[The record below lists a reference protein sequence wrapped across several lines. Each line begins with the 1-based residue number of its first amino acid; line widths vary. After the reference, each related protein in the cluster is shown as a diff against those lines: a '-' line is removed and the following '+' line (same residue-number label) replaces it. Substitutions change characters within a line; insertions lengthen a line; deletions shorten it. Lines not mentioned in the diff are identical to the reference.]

1 MTEDTGESAEPIVA
15 TEPQDDRHAVDKAF
29 DRVFGDQPRDE
40 SGRFAPKGE
49 KEPEEAP
56 QEAAEA
62 PQEPEAP
69 VEPEKPAE
77 PVEAA
82 PERFSADAKAEWSK
96 LPANVRGETLRMQR
110 ELEAGLSKYRETV
123 EPIKPFLDMAGDP
136 QRLAG
141 ALRNYVGIEQELA
154 RDPVAGLDL
163 ICRNLGTTLADV
175 AAKVTGQPAPAK
187 DETISRLEAEIRALK
202 GTVGTV
208 QQTFQQTREQ
218 ETQKRV
224 ADFAASHPR
233 FDELSGDIAHM
244 LKTGF
249 ATSLEDAYTK
259 ADRLN
264 PAPQPPAPAPA
275 AAAPVP
281 PAPQTRKA
289 ALSVQGA
296 PGSDP
301 QTRPR
306 SVSTAQAI
314 DRAFGSVGLG

>member
-1 MTEDTGESAEPIVA
+1 MTEETGAPAEPIVA
-15 TEPQDDRHAVDKAF
+15 AEPEDTRDAVDKAF

-40 SGRFAPKGE
+40 SGRFAPKTE
-49 KEPEEAP
+49 KEAEEAP
-56 QEAAEA
+56 EPAAEA

-69 VEPEKPAE
+69 AEPEKPAE

-82 PERFSADAKAEWSK
+82 PERFSADAKAEWAK

-110 ELEAGLSKYRETV
+110 ELESGLEKYRQTV
-123 EPIKPFLDMAGDP
+123 EPLKPFIDMAGDP
-136 QRLAG
+136 QRLVG

-187 DETISRLEAEIRALK
+187 DETIARLEAEIRALK

-218 ETQKRV
+218 ETQRAV
-224 ADFAASHPR
+224 ADFAKNHPR
-233 FDELSGDIAHM
+233 FDELAGDIAQM

-264 PAPQPPAPAPA
+264 PVPAAPAPA
-275 AAAPVP
+275 VAPPPP

-289 ALSVQGA
+289 GLSIQGA

-301 QTRPR
+301 QTRPK

-314 DRAFGSVGLG
+314 DRAFGQVGLG